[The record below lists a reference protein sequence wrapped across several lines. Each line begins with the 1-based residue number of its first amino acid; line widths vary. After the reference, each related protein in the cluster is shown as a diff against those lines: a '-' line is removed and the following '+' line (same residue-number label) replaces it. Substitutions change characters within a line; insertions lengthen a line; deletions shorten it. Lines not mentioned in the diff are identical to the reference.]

1 MEQAS
6 EISVRSIDA
15 RGITVGS
22 EIISSNVILLP
33 EAIVKDWSVKTVAD
47 LVIEDFALALDAN
60 CNVIVLGTGKQSLF
74 PPRTLLFA
82 LARLGIGLET
92 MDTNA
97 ACRTFNIL
105 ISEGRRAAAA
115 LFIDAEE

>member
-1 MEQAS
+1 LEQAS
-6 EISVRSIDA
+6 ETSVRSIDA

-33 EAIVKDWSVKTVAD
+33 ETIVKDWPVKSVAD
-47 LVIEDFALALDAN
+47 LVIEDFTSALDAN
-60 CNVIVLGTGKQSLF
+60 CNVIVLGTGNQSLF
-74 PPRTLLFA
+74 PPRALLFA

-115 LFIDAEE
+115 LFINAEE